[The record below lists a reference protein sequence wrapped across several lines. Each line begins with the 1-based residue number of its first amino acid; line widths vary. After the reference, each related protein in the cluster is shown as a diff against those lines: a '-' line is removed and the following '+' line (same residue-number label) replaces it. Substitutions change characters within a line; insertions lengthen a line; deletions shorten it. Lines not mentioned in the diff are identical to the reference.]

1 MRTGIVIG
9 GPMDGHRLS
18 YEGEIWVYHKT
29 PGSLTRPIDY
39 SDMVATQ
46 AAMRAVSEVG
56 CYYYYTDLTVLGY
69 ASPFRIGFWVE
80 RDKTIDDALEAILT
94 RYQEPRKE
102 KVLLKRTSRIIYALL
117 RSIGRP
123 SEIEFREARD
133 VIDEIERT
141 TDEG

>member
-1 MRTGIVIG
+1 MRTGIIIG
-9 GPMDGHRLS
+9 GPMDGRKLTHEAEVFDYR
-18 YEGEIWVYHKT
+18 KT
-29 PGSLTRPIDY
+29 PESLTIPIDY
-39 SDMVATQ
+39 SDMTATQ
-46 AAMRAVSEVG
+46 AAMRAASEVG
-56 CYYYYTDLTVLGY
+56 RYYYTDLIVLGY